1 MTGSHDRT
9 QTAAAAPDALPE
21 LAPWREMG
29 WIFRD
34 GECVVVER
42 KGEHTPTRVEVD

>member
-1 MTGSHDRT
+1 MTGSDDRT
-9 QTAAAAPDALPE
+9 RTAAAAPDALPE

-34 GECVVVER
+34 GDCVVVER
-42 KGEHTPTRVEVD
+42 KGEHTQPRVEVD